1 MSWISTG
8 HTKLLMILT
17 FIDIGEG
24 NKNYKKYYLIV
35 CDQGLLRA
43 IVFVLWLNFEFCGI
57 KNLPKP

>member
-24 NKNYKKYYLIV
+24 NKNYHKYSFVI
-35 CDQGLLRA
+35 CDQGLME
-43 IVFVLWLNFEFCGI
+43 IVSVLWLNF
-57 KNLPKP
+57 